1 MLARTLPPIMIA
13 VAAIYLSDGAFA
25 VGAGRPHTPSW
36 SRSANVVGWKQKA
49 ARTRALASN
58 PYADP
63 AAPYKSQPFI
73 VVAPANHQHPQPD
86 DRHHKA
92 GYGRQERHDRQGCV
106 AHDSGRHGRTI
117 ILARKYHY
125 ACAILA

>member
-25 VGAGRPHTPSW
+25 VDAGRPHTPSW

-49 ARTRALASN
+49 ARTRALARN

-63 AAPYKSQPFI
+63 TAPYKANRLSSSRQRIINIPSQTT
-73 VVAPANHQHPQPD
+73 VVTRRVMD
-86 DRHHKA
+86 DKNATTVRDVLRTTP
-92 GYGRQERHDRQGCV
+92 GVTVGR
-106 AHDSGRHGRTI
+106 
-117 ILARKYHY
+117 
-125 ACAILA
+125 